1 MKPWAARVV
10 DFLVPFGMLIREAEH
25 RPLFDRW
32 PEIIWRF
39 LPHTF
44 FVFWLFSYVPL
55 IGSFIYMLVLV
66 PLSAWRYQTE
76 RGTALEKQEMAATL
90 LLYFTVILIGFGSV
104 WAFVGHFFIADQIAR
119 GIGWEAGSPF
129 QTELAFYTLGTGVAA
144 LLAVWLRGHLIT
156 AVVISKSIFWYGAAY
171 VHIHDAIVN
180 ANYAPLNI
188 GRPLIGDIIY
198 PTLLL
203 ALLAISWKAP
213 GEPRPEQA

>member
-76 RGTALEKQEMAATL
+76 RGTGLEKQEMAATL
-90 LLYFTVILIGFGSV
+90 L
-104 WAFVGHFFIADQIAR
+104 R
-119 GIGWEAGSPF
+119 
-129 QTELAFYTLGTGVAA
+129 
-144 LLAVWLRGHLIT
+144 
-156 AVVISKSIFWYGAAY
+156 
-171 VHIHDAIVN
+171 
-180 ANYAPLNI
+180 
-188 GRPLIGDIIY
+188 
-198 PTLLL
+198 
-203 ALLAISWKAP
+203 
-213 GEPRPEQA
+213 